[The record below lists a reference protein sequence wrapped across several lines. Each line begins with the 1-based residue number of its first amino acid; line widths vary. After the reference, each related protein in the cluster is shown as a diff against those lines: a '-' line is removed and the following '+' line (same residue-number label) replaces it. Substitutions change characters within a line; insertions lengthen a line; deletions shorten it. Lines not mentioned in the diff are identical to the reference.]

1 MPSLRVIARASA
13 FVGLVSLTLG
23 FQPARNIQVQKK
35 GNPVAKVDIFLYANQ
50 GKQRLGSTGSEGIL
64 GFDPSLLTGK
74 RQVETY
80 VRECPDRTELILVPA
95 DATLGEED
103 KDCRDSN
110 ENSEDD
116 CSCYAAGIWIPPYNA
131 LVVDLRSA
139 PVLDFSNP
147 IVLGGTI
154 GAAAVTT
161 LVVAS
166 GGGDSS
172 SSTFAP
178 PPSTATG
185 SSDPVIVAITPDGAY
200 ALVEVTVVEDEAPHH
215 IWVRLDQATGFNVET
230 MGNNIYFRGNPPWVD
245 VMGPFNSTTGA
256 FTATGSGVVAGYNNV
271 SVHFEGTASNDA
283 VSGYVIMGAAGELP
297 GGQYIKYFVRATQ
310 TSQ

>member
-1 MPSLRVIARASA
+1 VRAVRYLSREGGAPPGLFPAASTSGIRSPTQTPSQTLAAPGASE
-13 FVGLVSLTLG
+13 
-23 FQPARNIQVQKK
+23 PN
-35 GNPVAKVDIFLYANQ
+35 
-50 GKQRLGSTGSEGIL
+50 
-64 GFDPSLLTGK
+64 
-74 RQVETY
+74 
-80 VRECPDRTELILVPA
+80 
-95 DATLGEED
+95 GEESPA
-103 KDCRDSN
+103 KRLN
-110 ENSEDD
+110 EI
-116 CSCYAAGIWIPPYNA
+116 Y
-131 LVVDLRSA
+131 RS
-139 PVLDFSNP
+139 L
-147 IVLGGTI
+147 
-154 GAAAVTT
+154 TT

-172 SSTFAP
+172 SSTFAT
-178 PPSTATG
+178 PPSSARG

-215 IWVRLDQATGFNVET
+215 IWVRLDQASGFNVET
-230 MGNNIYFRGNPPWVD
+230 TGNNIYFRGNPPWVD